1 MLTTQI
7 KCGKM
12 FTESET
18 ETKMLYNDREE
29 RENII
34 EKINNYV
41 AKLTSFSEMENMD
54 RIEIAKLLKKLIIA
68 IENEQRD
75 ADNA

>member
-1 MLTTQI
+1 
-7 KCGKM
+7 
-12 FTESET
+12 
-18 ETKMLYNDREE
+18 MLYNDREE